1 MRILLLIDDYDNI
14 KHNNHRLVS
23 NAIVR
28 AGHDLHLGSI
38 NSVAYHHGAV
48 NAAVARVPRL
58 LEVGDNFADKLKDQR
73 VDEMDL
79 VWVMNQPHPSILL
92 DTYQLL
98 WLLEGRCRF
107 VNSVSS
113 FVFVNNKSVL
123 EAVVGVDH
131 IPETHVASDFPTLW
145 EQFQRDGGEWIVKP
159 TNDGCGTDVYRLA
172 PQDSNA
178 KVILESMTGNTY
190 PQYSM
195 KNPRMIGFVGR
206 YCVMQ
211 RYVAAASR
219 GEKRVLIAGGDVVCS
234 YVRTN
239 RTGDHRSNRIHGAE
253 QQVCEL
259 TDGERRL
266 CNQLGR
272 MLLGLG
278 VTFTAIDMVY
288 PYLFELNI
296 INPGGMIVYERLTGK
311 DLSDLVLE
319 RILAALDFPVAQPV
333 AGVPV
338 PFQQLRAGE

>member
-1 MRILLLIDDYDNI
+1 MKILLLIDDYDNI

-28 AGHDLHLGSI
+28 AQHDLHLGSI
-38 NSVAYHHGAV
+38 NSVSYRHGAV
-48 NAAVARVPRL
+48 HAAATRVPRC
-58 LEVGDNFADKLKDQR
+58 LEVGDDFADKLTDQR
-73 VDEMDL
+73 IDDMDL
-79 VWVMNQPHPSILL
+79 IWVMNQPHPSILL

-113 FVFVNNKSVL
+113 FIFVNNKSVL

-131 IPETHVASDFPTLW
+131 IPETHVASDFASLW
-145 EQFQRDGGEWIVKP
+145 EQFQRDGGDWIVKP
-159 TNDGCGTDVYRLA
+159 PNDGCGTDVYRLS

-195 KNPRMIGFVGR
+195 KNPRMLGFVGR

-219 GEKRVLIAGGDVVCS
+219 GEKRVVIAGGEVIAS
-234 YVRTN
+234 YLRTN

-259 TDGERRL
+259 TDSEKRL
-266 CNQLGR
+266 CNSLGR

-296 INPGGMIVYERLTGK
+296 INPGGLIVYERLTGK
-311 DLSDLVLE
+311 DLSDLALE
-319 RILAALDFPVAQPV
+319 KILTALDFPVTRPATGVLAQ
-333 AGVPV
+333 
-338 PFQQLRAGE
+338 FQELRAGD